1 MIRPRRAAILASCGC
16 PCVNSAFLLGMLG
29 EGGAGPSAGNL
40 KGPSERGGGIPKI
53 LCQGAKERSSGTRR
67 RKYEHTGLSIRTNCR
82 LHRY

>member
-40 KGPSERGGGIPKI
+40 KGPSERGGGHSQDTVPR
-53 LCQGAKERSSGTRR
+53 AKRD
-67 RKYEHTGLSIRTNCR
+67 HP
-82 LHRY
+82 HP

>member
-40 KGPSERGGGIPKI
+40 KGPSERGGGAFPRYCAKGPKRDHP
-53 LCQGAKERSSGTRR
+53 APVDANT
-67 RKYEHTGLSIRTNCR
+67 SIQA
-82 LHRY
+82 